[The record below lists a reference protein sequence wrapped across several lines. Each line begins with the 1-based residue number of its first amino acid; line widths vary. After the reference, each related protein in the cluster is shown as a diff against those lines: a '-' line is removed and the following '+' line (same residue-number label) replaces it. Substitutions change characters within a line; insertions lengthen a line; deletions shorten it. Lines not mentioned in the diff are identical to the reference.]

1 MFYSRA
7 VIITLDFRLPSV
19 MRKGQLY
26 FVGDSVDGC
35 PGTACYQSNEVSG
48 GKLVL
53 QPSVVN
59 VQLVF

>member
-1 MFYSRA
+1 M
-7 VIITLDFRLPSV
+7 LDFRLPSV

-26 FVGDSVDGC
+26 FVGDSIDGC

-48 GKLVL
+48 GKLIL
-53 QPSVVN
+53 QPCVVN